1 MKPECFIRKGVSG
14 SFNPVIYMRGFDALV
29 APTTGE

>member
-14 SFNPVIYMRGFDALV
+14 TLNPVIYMRGFDALA
-29 APTTGE
+29 APVGG